1 SDGKGNYLVTDW
13 MIGKLFHIMPSGDST
28 TLLDLEP
35 GSADLTVLTKQKLVI
50 IPIMM
55 SNDIVAYH
63 IK

>member
-1 SDGKGNYLVTDW
+1 LV
-13 MIGKLFHIMPSGDST
+13 
-28 TLLDLEP
+28 DLEP
-35 GSADLTVLTKQKLVI
+35 GSADLTVLKKQKLVI